1 MGVPLITWVCPW
13 QHGCALDN
21 MGVPLETWAG
31 VIGNT
36 GVPLVTWV
44 GVIGNICGYPW

>member
-1 MGVPLITWVCPW
+1 
-13 QHGCALDN
+13 